1 MWKKSLAKEEILS
14 LKQMLNLMMHFYY
27 FGSDD

>member
-1 MWKKSLAKEEILS
+1 MWTKSLAKEKILS
-14 LKQMLNLMMHFYY
+14 LKKQMNLMMHFYY